1 MSNSTWCNLAASANC
16 LPEGACST
24 LLLFPPP
31 AAFHFT
37 LSLLFRGVSS
47 SAALLPFLP
56 FVPFA
61 AAACLPFVPFAA
73 LPFGLPAREVRLE
86 ALAKRCSACW
96 AAEGALGLK
105 SCRCKDVGEGPR
117 GRGLCQS
124 ASKGR
129 GGEGERGGRGG
140 LGAGECGLVHSGR

>member
-1 MSNSTWCNLAASANC
+1 MIHVSNSTWCNLAASANC
-16 LPEGACST
+16 LPEGARST
-24 LLLFPPP
+24 ILLFPPP

-37 LSLLFRGVSS
+37 LSLLFRGVLS

-61 AAACLPFVPFAA
+61 AAACLPFAA

-124 ASKGR
+124 ASKG
-129 GGEGERGGRGG
+129 GEGGFGGWRMRFS
-140 LGAGECGLVHSGR
+140 A